1 MLRQHCLPRLFGSA
15 HLCDQRIESKTIPG
29 PGEGGASF
37 TECVP
42 FLPNRAG
49 KIRQRDLSDFSKR
62 VELKDPEALL
72 NMGLVYGRGWY
83 GLPVDQTKCIEFL
96 RQSADLG
103 CRKAL
108 HDLGYCHLYGQMGLE
123 QNDGKALFYL
133 KKAAEDGD
141 MHARHRLGCV
151 EDERGDDL
159 AAMRHFRLPAS
170 GGYRASMEYLIDNF
184 EDYITSFII
193 Q

>member
-1 MLRQHCLPRLFGSA
+1 
-15 HLCDQRIESKTIPG
+15 
-29 PGEGGASF
+29 
-37 TECVP
+37 
-42 FLPNRAG
+42 
-49 KIRQRDLSDFSKR
+49 
-62 VELKDPEALL
+62 
-72 NMGLVYGRGWY
+72 MGLVYGRGWY

-184 EDYITSFII
+184 EDGLLHYNDLVETLQAFYRARAEVKSEHRDEFIKLLKGAGEYIDDYDM
-193 Q
+193 